1 MGNTAYFN
9 NAATSYPKPEVVYTF
24 MDKYYREYGMNAGRS
39 GNITGNR
46 LISETRSLLLEM
58 FHCPNKKVVLVPSAT
73 EAINIILQGLALS
86 DNFNIYISPFEHNAV
101 LRTINYLKLKNNLNT
116 FTLPVD
122 REALSFDLEKIK
134 YQFSEAKPNLVVISH
149 ASNVCGVIA
158 PIQDICTLS
167 KQHDAINL
175 IDMSQTAGLID
186 TDLSPGI
193 YDFAVF
199 AGHKTLYGP
208 FGIAGFICNSNAKLD
223 PLIYGGTGVDSAN
236 KDMPSTIPEK
246 YEAGSQNILAIAG
259 LNAALKWI
267 KETGIQNI
275 YQKEKSN
282 YERLI
287 NLLSAY
293 DNIQI
298 IGQEAKEQTVAVT
311 SCIFDGYSSDNIG
324 AILSEHGVEVRT
336 GLHCAPSA
344 HEFLNTFPAGTVRFS
359 ASYFN
364 TDNEFEILKEAL
376 DYIEENS

>member
-275 YQKEKSN
+275 YQKEK
-282 YERLI
+282 
-287 NLLSAY
+287 
-293 DNIQI
+293 
-298 IGQEAKEQTVAVT
+298 
-311 SCIFDGYSSDNIG
+311 
-324 AILSEHGVEVRT
+324 AIMK
-336 GLHCAPSA
+336 GL
-344 HEFLNTFPAGTVRFS
+344 
-359 ASYFN
+359 
-364 TDNEFEILKEAL
+364 
-376 DYIEENS
+376 